1 MDSETI
7 CCEERDLV
15 FFVVESVSQTLVSEK
30 NSGDVFIKPVAVF
43 LCTIAESAALSD
55 SRKEYIMKKVLI
67 CLASF
72 LLFMALNCDKNN
84 YIYSPSDKEAIV
96 TPSLLKSIIATE
108 SGNIVFGPEA
118 FGRAKGNLSAA
129 TREFTITNIESKY
142 LFILQNGD
150 NTKDS
155 KVSNCSIVINKHI
168 LLNLFE
174 QLKNKNRI
182 EKEIILSQRNRITVL
197 LVGKPTSFITLTI
210 VELSSSPST
219 VTDID
224 GNIYKTVKIGDQ
236 CWMAENL
243 KVTHFRNGDAIP
255 NVTDNNIWI
264 NLTSGALCNY
274 SNDEAYVSTYGRLY
288 NWYAIQDSRNI
299 APNGWH
305 VPSDSEWQTLI
316 DFLGGNNVAGGKMK
330 EAGTQHWNSPNT
342 DATNESG
349 FTALPSGA
357 RGDYVSPY
365 GDMGNYTY
373 YWTSTEWDINTSI
386 HRTLYYNSS
395 AVGYVSQLKRMGLS
409 IRCVKD

>member
-1 MDSETI
+1 
-7 CCEERDLV
+7 
-15 FFVVESVSQTLVSEK
+15 
-30 NSGDVFIKPVAVF
+30 
-43 LCTIAESAALSD
+43 
-55 SRKEYIMKKVLI
+55 
-67 CLASF
+67 
-72 LLFMALNCDKNN
+72 MALNCDKNN
-84 YIYSPSDKEAIV
+84 YIYSPSDKQAIV
-96 TPSLLKSIIATE
+96 TPSLSKSVISTE
-108 SGNIVFGPEA
+108 SGNIVFGPEV
-118 FGRAKGNLSAA
+118 FVRSKGNLSAA
-129 TREFTITNIESKY
+129 TREFTLTNIESKY

-155 KVSNCSIVINKHI
+155 KVSNCSIVLNKNI
-168 LLNLFE
+168 LINLFE

-197 LVGKPTSFITLTI
+197 LVGKPNSFITLTI
-210 VELSSSPST
+210 VKLSSSPST

-224 GNIYKTVKIGDQ
+224 GNTYKTIKIGDQ

-243 KVTHFRNGDAIP
+243 KVTHFRNGDEIP

-274 SNDEAYVSTYGRLY
+274 NNDEANVTTNGRLY
-288 NWYAIQDSRNI
+288 NWYAIQDSRNL

-305 VPSDSEWQTLI
+305 VPSDAEWQTMI
-316 DFLGGNNVAGGKMK
+316 NFLGGSAAGGKLK

-365 GDMGNYTY
+365 GDMGNYAY
-373 YWTSTEWDINTSI
+373 FWTSTQWEINSAI
-386 HRTLYYNSS
+386 HRTLYYNS
-395 AVGYVSQLKRMGLS
+395 ATVGYVSQQKRMGLS